1 MNDQEFKY
9 TPEKQMI
16 TTSHVFDKQ
25 LPPLIYNN
33 SHQPSI
39 DLQQQQ
45 PNNHHHHNQQSQQQP
60 QQLLQPKIELNEPM
74 NLKNIIGRIS
84 TEDNVLFITD
94 KITKIGRTSTTSIVQ
109 FNVGKN
115 RFVSRRHLN
124 LKYEQQTGDFYMTCS
139 SKNGIFIDG
148 RFYPK
153 TIEPIRL
160 TKECTFRF
168 ASTDLQVKFENL
180 NNQNL
185 NIKTEE
191 VSPKIEIKMENENFD
206 MNNIKIEET
215 LRPKI
220 EVKSPIRTQPFMSC
234 PTSPSHS
241 FQDYSNSNSTNDFF
255 QTPSTSINGEDDK
268 PPYSYAQ
275 LIVQSI
281 TASTEKQL
289 TLSGIYS
296 FIASTYSYYR
306 NGANKGWQ
314 NSIRHNLSLNRCFIK
329 VPRSQDEP
337 GKGSFWRIDPNSE
350 MKLIDQS
357 FKKRR
362 QRYRNPLGRPR
373 SAPVSPS
380 AIDLLLH
387 FGDSSSTRGNSP
399 VNDITMH
406 AGESSGS
413 HFNSMSYENG
423 LNYDSQIKQGN
434 DSHFNSSYFST
445 PDTSVKRENS
455 GDMMDDNYSDSAEE

>member
-1 MNDQEFKY
+1 MNDHKFEY
-9 TPEKQMI
+9 NPESQLKQMV
-16 TTSHVFDKQ
+16 TTAHVFDKQ

-33 SHQPSI
+33 NHQASI

-45 PNNHHHHNQQSQQQP
+45 PNNNHHHIQQSQQ
-60 QQLLQPKIELNEPM
+60 QQLLQPKLELIEPSIN

-84 TEDNVLFITD
+84 SQDKILFITD
-94 KITKIGRTSTTSIVQ
+94 KLTKIGRSSTTSTVE

-115 RFVSRRHLN
+115 RYVSRRHLH
-124 LKYEQQTGDFYMTCS
+124 LKHEQLTGDFFMTCT

-148 RFYPK
+148 KFFPK
-153 TIEPIRL
+153 TVEPIRL

-168 ASTDLQVKFENL
+168 ASTDLRVKFENL
-180 NNQNL
+180 YNPNKIL
-185 NIKTEE
+185 KSEEISPKTEIKTE
-191 VSPKIEIKMENENFD
+191 NENVD
-206 MNNIKIEET
+206 LNNIKLEGI
-215 LRPKI
+215 LPKHEI
-220 EVKSPIRTQPFMSC
+220 KSPIRTQPFISC
-234 PTSPSHS
+234 PTSPAHS
-241 FQDYSNSNSTNDFF
+241 FQDYSNSTSNNDLF
-255 QTPSTSINGEDDK
+255 QTPSTSGNNDDDK

-281 TASTEKQL
+281 TAATDKQL

-337 GKGSFWRIDPNSE
+337 GKGSFWRIDPTSE

-362 QRYRNPLGRPR
+362 QRFRNPLGMPR

-387 FGDSSSTRGNSP
+387 FGDNSSTRGNSP
-399 VNDITMH
+399 VNDITMN
-406 AGESSGS
+406 AAESSGS
-413 HFNSMSYENG
+413 HFDNTSYE
-423 LNYDSQIKQGN
+423 SQIKQCLQGG
-434 DSHFNSSYFST
+434 SQFNSSYFST
-445 PDTSVKRENS
+445 PDKSVKREYS
-455 GDMMDDNYSDSAEE
+455 GDMIDDNYSDSAED

>member
-1 MNDQEFKY
+1 MNEYQ
-9 TPEKQMI
+9 PESQLKQMV
-16 TTSHVFDKQ
+16 TTAHVFDKQ

-33 SHQPSI
+33 NHHQPSI
-39 DLQQQQ
+39 EQQQ
-45 PNNHHHHNQQSQQQP
+45 PNNNNHHHNQQSQQQQQQ
-60 QQLLQPKIELNEPM
+60 QQLQQPKIELIEPM
-74 NLKNIIGRIS
+74 TNLKNIIGRIS
-84 TEDNVLFITD
+84 SKDKILFITD
-94 KITKIGRTSTTSIVQ
+94 KLTKIGRTSTTSIAH
-109 FNVGKN
+109 FNVGEN

-124 LKYEQQTGDFYMTCS
+124 LKHEQQTGDFFMTCS

-148 RFYPK
+148 KFYPK

-168 ASTDLQVKFENL
+168 ASTDLLVKFENL
-180 NNQNL
+180 YNQNMAV
-185 NIKTEE
+185 KTED
-191 VSPKIEIKMENENFD
+191 SSTKIEIKMENENFD
-206 MNNIKIEET
+206 MNNIKMEECQ
-215 LRPKI
+215 PKI
-220 EVKSPIRTQPFMSC
+220 ELKSPIRTQPFISC
-234 PTSPSHS
+234 PTSPSNS
-241 FQDYSNSNSTNDFF
+241 FQEYSTSNSTNDLF

-296 FIASTYSYYR
+296 FIANTYSYYR

-362 QRYRNPLGRPR
+362 QRYRNPLGMPR

-399 VNDITMH
+399 VNDITMN
-406 AGESSGS
+406 AGESST
-413 HFNSMSYENG
+413 SMSYENV
-423 LNYDSQIKQGN
+423 LNYDSHHQLKQGN

-445 PDTSVKRENS
+445 PDTSSVKRENS
-455 GDMMDDNYSDSAEE
+455 GDMIDDNYSDSAEE

>member
-1 MNDQEFKY
+1 MTDQKFEY
-9 TPEKQMI
+9 IPE
-16 TTSHVFDKQ
+16 SHVFDKQ

-33 SHQPSI
+33 NHQSSN
-39 DLQQQQ
+39 DLQQQQQQQ
-45 PNNHHHHNQQSQQQP
+45 PNNHHHHIQQSQQNQ
-60 QQLLQPKIELNEPM
+60 QQLLQPKIELNEPI

-84 TEDNVLFITD
+84 SKDNVLFITD
-94 KITKIGRTSTTSIVQ
+94 KITKIGRSSTTSIVQ

-124 LKYEQQTGDFYMTCS
+124 LKHEQQTGDFFMTCS

-168 ASTDLQVKFENL
+168 ASTDLLVKFENL
-180 NNQNL
+180 YNKKMIVKSEEISP
-185 NIKTEE
+185 IKT
-191 VSPKIEIKMENENFD
+191 ENENFD
-206 MNNIKIEET
+206 MNNIKMEEI
-215 LRPKI
+215 LPKI
-220 EVKSPIRTQPFMSC
+220 EVKSPIRTQPFISC

-241 FQDYSNSNSTNDFF
+241 FQDYSNSTSTNDLF
-255 QTPSTSINGEDDK
+255 QTPSTSIDGDDDK

-296 FIASTYSYYR
+296 FIASTYTYYR

-406 AGESSGS
+406 AGESS
-413 HFNSMSYENG
+413 SMSYENG

-434 DSHFNSSYFST
+434 FNSSYFST
-445 PDTSVKRENS
+445 SVKRESS